1 MKLRCIGDFSS
12 WLLQNNPGNK
22 TKDGWKIVPELCPQG
37 MTGDVTV
44 NCFRFAGMFGK
55 NPVQLAGEAAEYFR
69 KHEDVKEAEAVKAF
83 VNITLKPEALY
94 RDTVADLSALFAEGT
109 LPEAERRRILIE

>member
-69 KHEDVKEAEAVKAF
+69 NHEEFWSAPQNNK
-83 VNITLKPEALY
+83 KPVPA
-94 RDTVADLSALFAEGT
+94 ANPSK
-109 LPEAERRRILIE
+109 LP